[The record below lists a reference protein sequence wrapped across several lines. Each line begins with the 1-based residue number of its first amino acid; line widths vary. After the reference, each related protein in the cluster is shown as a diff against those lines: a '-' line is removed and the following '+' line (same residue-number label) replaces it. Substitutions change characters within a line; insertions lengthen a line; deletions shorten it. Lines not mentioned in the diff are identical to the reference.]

1 MLINGVMV
9 MTCNINEALNYIHL
23 NQNDKCVFVGD
34 SMGRYDML
42 FDSYGVIPASVLMP
56 DYPCMEAD
64 INGTPGEFQQKYFM
78 YLDTENPK
86 SMIITLLAALHQ
98 CKNIILLV
106 PPEASGLKYPFVLC
120 EYLLT
125 HHGIQILNNINNG
138 VPSSYNPV
146 FDPYNAM
153 CLYSLNLIEPQEY
166 LLYSGPNFTM
176 LDKLCYD
183 AHVQFPPNT
192 PPEAIYNY
200 FNEWR
205 NNMLKAGKP
214 LKKVFQFNHA
224 QEGW

>member
-1 MLINGVMV
+1 MLINGVMI
-9 MTCNINEALNYIHL
+9 MTSNINEALNYIHQ
-23 NQNDKCVFVGD
+23 NNNDKCVFVGD
-34 SMGRYDML
+34 SMGRYDVL

-64 INGTPGEFQQKYFM
+64 INGAPNEFTQKYFM

-98 CKNIILLV
+98 GKNIIFLI

-120 EYLLT
+120 EYLVT
-125 HHGIQILNNINNG
+125 HHGIQVLNNINNG

-153 CLYSLNLIEPQEY
+153 CLYSLSLIEPQEY

-176 LDKLCYD
+176 LDKLCFD
-183 AHVQFPPNT
+183 TNTQFAPNT
-192 PPEAIYNY
+192 PPEAIYAY

-205 NNMLKAGKP
+205 NNMLKAGRP

-224 QEGW
+224 QKGW